1 MHIEDRRAS
10 SFTSKRHV
18 CEPNSSKF
26 VLWLVCGVFV
36 STGTAV
42 IVSVWTP
49 AAAEHFKPTSSLADI
64 SLCARARRVQQKEGW
79 SERLNWREARKEPGK
94 GDKGGQLPEHNYCS
108 NNLHPSP
115 ASSLSNGP
123 KPHIR
128 DRLSRQVGQTL
139 CHPKEAPPCT
149 EWKSEAAFWTTFPS
163 LPCVLLVPFC
173 SHTSPT
179 PATSGWRWAGPRST
193 SPPRLRRGWIKVQAR
208 QAGRYLNSSQSE
220 ALQATCCQNFQGL
233 KSCQCTFRKK
243 MGAQTKW
250 LTAIKK

>member
-1 MHIEDRRAS
+1 MHIEDRHTS
-10 SFTSKRHV
+10 SFTSKRHI
-18 CEPNSSKF
+18 CKPNSSKF

-36 STGTAV
+36 STGTAM

-64 SLCARARRVQQKEGW
+64 SLCACACGVQQKEEW
-79 SERLNWREARKEPGK
+79 RERLNWREARKEPGK

-115 ASSLSNGP
+115 ASFLSNGP

-163 LPCVLLVPFC
+163 LPCVPLVPFC

-179 PATSGWRWAGPRST
+179 PATSGWRWAGPHST
-193 SPPRLRRGWIKVQAR
+193 SPPRLRRG
-208 QAGRYLNSSQSE
+208 E
-220 ALQATCCQNFQGL
+220 
-233 KSCQCTFRKK
+233 
-243 MGAQTKW
+243 
-250 LTAIKK
+250 